1 MDVNTD
7 TRKQVVLMGGADG
20 TGPTFYPKAVLFYKT
35 AATNKCICEVLECN
49 SEF

>member
-7 TRKQVVLMGGADG
+7 SRKQVVRMGGADG
-20 TGPTFYPKAVLFYKT
+20 TGPEFYLHAFLFYKT
-35 AATNKCICEVLECN
+35 AATYNCICEVLECN